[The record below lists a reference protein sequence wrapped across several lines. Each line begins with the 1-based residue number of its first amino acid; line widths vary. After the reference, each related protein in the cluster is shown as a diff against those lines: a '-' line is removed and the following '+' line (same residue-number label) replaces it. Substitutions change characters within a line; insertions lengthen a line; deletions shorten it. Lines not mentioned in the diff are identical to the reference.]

1 MKCHPKW
8 IKKDQIVSTK
18 IKMDK
23 KRTNWINK
31 AQNGSKKDQIVSTKI
46 KMDKKR
52 TNCINKAQNG
62 SKKKKLYPLRSKWIN
77 RITEIRIQNVISD
90 GYKIFATAKSFL
102 GNVEEF

>member
-1 MKCHPKW
+1 MGMKCHPKW

-23 KRTNWINK
+23 K
-31 AQNGSKKDQIVSTKI
+31 
-46 KMDKKR
+46 KR

-62 SKKKKLYPLRSKWIN
+62 SKKTKLYPLRSKWIN